1 MLRRNVDFFAMCFIA
16 LGLLAFSKLSAV
28 RLPTLTQPIRFQNAM
43 ATDQCP
49 VSTEVLSRL
58 ASLLE
63 K

>member
-28 RLPTLTQPIRFQNAM
+28 RLSPLPQPIRFQNAM
-43 ATDQCP
+43 TTDQCP